1 MENRISST
9 SGLEQNVSAILDTYR
24 KKVYAY
30 VEEEMWKAFEEVGRC
45 IQQCQRPSFDE
56 NDEDVSA
63 QKARDYLHLMSKGGI
78 CGLSYS
84 TVRDICRA
92 MEVGEA
98 ISGKAQNKKNTYL
111 VEFLRT
117 RTLSFEA
124 TRSKYPNY
132 LKAWTSEDDR
142 KLEQMWCEGASV
154 KKLALTFGRNP
165 GAIKARIEKLELEE
179 KYG

>member
-1 MENRISST
+1 MENRIST
-9 SGLEQNVSAILDTYR
+9 ISGLEQNVSAILESYR

-45 IQQCQRPSFDE
+45 VQQYQKPSLDE

-78 CGLSYS
+78 CGLSYA
-84 TVRDICRA
+84 TVRDICRTIEA
-92 MEVGEA
+92 GEA
-98 ISGKAQNKKNTYL
+98 ISEKAQDKKNTYL

-132 LKAWTSEDDR
+132 LKAWTAEDDQ
-142 KLEQMWCEGASV
+142 KLERMWCEGASV
-154 KKLALTFGRNP
+154 KKLASTFGRNP